1 MSEENSNRLIVL
13 GVLLALISTGLIGL
27 LVIIGPRRG
36 GTPRASRDARAPA
49 ASSVFESNKRFDRLQ
64 ANLTGRRFSRRERG
78 SALDD
83 LPKLERLAPG
93 GRTPAGAARGAGRRG
108 GSLRRLMRRAERFYF
123 RLKKS
128 ARFRNAK
135 GLRAFRKDFLS
146 HRDLLLINA
155 KYEVD
160 RDPIKF
166 IRGALKS
173 PHVGALVRKH
183 INQPD
188 VNAFTSRMMS
198 SPDVMKASKS
208 LIKEHHLQKDIDNLR
223 VPGIG
228 SKNEL
233 SEKYRAGKM
242 GSTADTMKSLGYD
255 PDMLDVNKMLRRT
268 EKGAPPAVRRGERL

>member
-1 MSEENSNRLIVL
+1 MSEEGSNRLLVL

-27 LVIIGPRRG
+27 FVIMGPRRG
-36 GTPRASRDARAPA
+36 GIPRVSRDARAPA
-49 ASSVFESNKRFDRLQ
+49 SSSSVFASNKRSDRLQ

-78 SALDD
+78 SALDG
-83 LPKLERLAPG
+83 LPKFASG
-93 GRTPAGAARGAGRRG
+93 GRSPGAKGASRDAGRSG

-173 PHVGALVRKH
+173 PNVGALVRKH

-188 VNAFTSRMMS
+188 VNAFTARMMS

-208 LIKEHHLQKDIDNLR
+208 LIKEHNLQQDIDNLR

-233 SEKYRAGKM
+233 TEKYRAGKM

-255 PDMLDVNKMLRRT
+255 PDMLDINKMLKKARKKRSPRR
-268 EKGAPPAVRRGERL
+268 R